1 MKNGRWIVLSFILG
15 WLAAACGVQGESPS
29 TISDSTHAIDP
40 EFAPLVQRLG
50 EYAGEAICDPFSDE
64 GIRYQYTTNVLLV
77 HDPAAPLQTQYR
89 LDPLA
94 DYWSIAE
101 PPVADPQD
109 SAQIY
114 VNGHIV
120 WEEAQALYIKLGA
133 DLMGKP
139 LTEVRYNPNH
149 HRYEQYFEKMGVYR
163 RENDPYGT
171 IAILPYGTWTCA
183 EQCEPETPDY
193 SSPARF
199 PEAPQDEQL
208 RQGEAAF
215 AERVRQMGMQ
225 FTGQPLSPAYFAA
238 DGKIEKVY
246 ENLIL
251 FWDPGNAGT
260 VELRNL
266 PLAVGIHP
274 SPLVPAISGMH
285 FYQVN
290 GELGYNLSQD
300 FMVYISRHGT
310 LARFGPPITEMH
322 AGPNDITRQCFEK
335 VCLLYDQS
343 APKALVIRPEAL
355 GYQYLSS
362 VYVPQN
368 GYLLQEPVSPSEIS
382 PLSQLHLTIWQE
394 ADIVP
399 QGEFQTIGAGV
410 YDGQQPMIGAEMVV
424 TLTLPDGS
432 QRSYPMP
439 PTGEN
444 GQSQVVVEPI
454 AAEKG
459 TLIPYQVCIV
469 NLPES
474 QFCASHEYIIW
485 DD

>member
-1 MKNGRWIVLSFILG
+1 MILSFILG
-15 WLAAACGVQGESPS
+15 MLVAACGVQGEMPPATSVAAYAP
-29 TISDSTHAIDP
+29 DP
-40 EFAPLVQRLG
+40 EFDSLIHRLG
-50 EYAGEAICDPFSDE
+50 EYAGEAISHPFTIGD
-64 GIRYQYTTNVLLV
+64 IRYQYTTNVLLV
-77 HDPAAPLQTQYR
+77 HDPSAPLQDQYR
-89 LDPLA
+89 LEPLA
-94 DYWSIAE
+94 GYWAIAE
-101 PPVADPQD
+101 PPVPDPQD
-109 SAQIY
+109 SSQIY
-114 VNGHIV
+114 VDGHIV
-120 WEEAQALYIKLGA
+120 WDEAQALYIKLGA

-139 LTEVRYNPNH
+139 LTEVRYNASYN
-149 HRYEQYFEKMGVYR
+149 RYEQYFEKMGVYR
-163 RENDPYGT
+163 REGDPYGK
-171 IAILPYGTWTCA
+171 ISILPYGTWTCGG
-183 EQCEPETPDY
+183 QCSPENPDY
-193 SSPARF
+193 SGP
-199 PEAPQDEQL
+199 PQIPGAPQDEQL

-215 AERVRQMGMQ
+215 AERVRQWGMQ
-225 FTGQPLSPAYFAA
+225 FTGQPLSPAYLAA
-238 DGKIEKVY
+238 DGMIEKVY

-251 FWDPGNAGT
+251 FWDPAREGM
-260 VELRNL
+260 VDLRSL
-266 PLAVGIHP
+266 PQAVGIHP
-274 SPLVPAISGMH
+274 SPLVPAINGMH

-310 LARFGPPITEMH
+310 LARFGPPISEMH
-322 AGPNDITRQCFEK
+322 AGPNGITRQCFENL
-335 VCLLYDQS
+335 CLLYDLS

-368 GYLLQEPVSPSEIS
+368 GYQFQNPVSPSEIN

-394 ADIVP
+394 SDIVP
-399 QGEFQTIGAGV
+399 HGEYQTIGAGV
-410 YDGQQPMIGAEMVV
+410 YDGQKPVLGAEVVV

-444 GQSQVVVEPI
+444 GQSQVEVEPI
-454 AAEKG
+454 EAEKG